1 MPFKAVVVSTGGGAV
16 VKRQNWGYMQHGVV
30 VWLTGSPELLSRR
43 ALRDGTASRPLLSQN
58 NGETLQAVSPS
69 ALVLCQP
76 AACPGV
82 AGVCKPGGIRST
94 ACFPVAGLK
103 LCLSTAET
111 ADAAR
116 LPLMLAVRLCCAGR

>member
-58 NGETLQAVSPS
+58 NGETPQAVRPWTVGVVS
-69 ALVLCQP
+69 ARADTHKCCIVSAEGTEEYIIASCS
-76 AACPGV
+76 
-82 AGVCKPGGIRST
+82 RSQ
-94 ACFPVAGLK
+94 
-103 LCLSTAET
+103 
-111 ADAAR
+111 
-116 LPLMLAVRLCCAGR
+116 AVPQYS